1 MMNSSNSGSDN
12 SAGGNNSSAPQDI
25 IRILIVDDQKMIRE
39 GLKALL
45 KIETDLEVVGIA
57 ENGENALKQV
67 EALKPDVVLMDMEM
81 PGMDGM
87 AATQAIC
94 QKFQNVKILV
104 LSTFDTQEY
113 VSKSL
118 SSGAMWYLLKGTP
131 AKELTD
137 AIRSVHRGYAQ
148 IGPGIYQNLALPSNS
163 EAEKLPVMSPLA
175 TKTQTTDGTLTTYP
189 QGQLVTTAKKDA
201 AALARANNSSRT
213 PRKFEQT
220 VILRQSPKWSRAG
233 SSRSRTNTTFG

>member
-67 EALKPDVVLMDMEM
+67 ETLKPDVVLMDMEM

-94 QKFQNVKILV
+94 QKFQDVKILV
-104 LSTFDTQEY
+104 LSTYDTQESQQAL
-113 VSKSL
+113 VGDPSEGVFTSMNLEGEGKFT
-118 SSGAMWYLLKGTP
+118 GADVEAVARVGQTEVGDPNDP
-131 AKELTD
+131 ARRLEVL
-137 AIRSVHRGYAQ
+137 I
-148 IGPGIYQNLALPSNS
+148 II
-163 EAEKLPVMSPLA
+163 
-175 TKTQTTDGTLTTYP
+175 
-189 QGQLVTTAKKDA
+189 
-201 AALARANNSSRT
+201 
-213 PRKFEQT
+213 
-220 VILRQSPKWSRAG
+220 
-233 SSRSRTNTTFG
+233 